1 MIQVALVPAE
11 GAEGPVEH
19 LHHTHA
25 VDGLHHGALHP
36 LLGIVKFCLKGRLV
50 RLSETG
56 GQHPEGDADG
66 QQRHQRQPPVHEK
79 QVQQGEHRR
88 GYRRSDFAQMVGQER
103 FNLVGVIG
111 DNLFDGPLGGAGKV
125 AGGDTGELFHQLEA
139 QFINDLIGRRMGDRG
154 GSVSAD
160 AIDQRRAEGDGTEG
174 KNFPLVYFHRGR
186 VMGQQLHHHAVD
198 GEKRHNPRRGGED
211 RQKAG
216 QRQLVFPRTGQLK
229 QAGKALFF
237 FFRFFFHMG
246 RSLISNN

>member
-1 MIQVALVPAE
+1 MIHHRDAFGIGKLHIGKFHIEGSWISGSLLIRLRLTEDVVHAADALQDAAGEDHHLHHVFQRLLQSAAHQKEQQNDGQEIQIAVCRGDEQQGRRKQEQKLRPEKGIIGAHGPGVGPCRPLHHIGEVIQVALVPAE

-25 VDGLHHGALHP
+25 VDVLYHGALHP

-66 QQRHQRQPPVHEK
+66 QQRHQRQPPIHEK

-111 DNLFDGPLGGAGKV
+111 DNLF
-125 AGGDTGELFHQLEA
+125 
-139 QFINDLIGRRMGDRG
+139 
-154 GSVSAD
+154 
-160 AIDQRRAEGDGTEG
+160 
-174 KNFPLVYFHRGR
+174 
-186 VMGQQLHHHAVD
+186 
-198 GEKRHNPRRGGED
+198 
-211 RQKAG
+211 
-216 QRQLVFPRTGQLK
+216 
-229 QAGKALFF
+229 
-237 FFRFFFHMG
+237 
-246 RSLISNN
+246 